1 MLYDGVSKTRLTEF
15 SVNNEFGFVEGKIV
29 WSESLNNVF
38 QIMIYDVNTQ
48 IKNQITYSV
57 NDNYRP
63 VTDGSKV
70 VWFENTSNET
80 IIWYYDI
87 VSDIAHKVAY
97 VDPPVARWLWLS
109 NGKIAWSSNGE
120 ICVYDGNVISR
131 LTSSVPYNPNLE
143 PYVDN
148 EIVVWN
154 KNNPD
159 PNTNHYG
166 QIFRG
171 KLRTHVSF
179 DAENIAGGSPLT
191 VTFKN
196 NSFEGVQSFFWE
208 FGDGQTSSEKN
219 PVHTYQDQGVYS
231 VTLTVTGP
239 AGSSSEKKI
248 NLIRAGEPSSVNDGS
263 QYPQNF
269 ALYQNYP
276 NPFNP
281 STNIKFDLPEES
293 DVSLKIY
300 NVLGEKIAVLL
311 NETLKAGSHLVQWNA
326 GNLSSGIY
334 IYQLSAINGVSKFAD
349 SKILLLIK

>member
-1 MLYDGVSKTRLTEF
+1 
-15 SVNNEFGFVEGKIV
+15 
-29 WSESLNNVF
+29 
-38 QIMIYDVNTQ
+38 MIYDVNTQ

-131 LTSSVPYNPNLE
+131 LTSSAPYNPNLE

-196 NSFEGVQSFFWE
+196 NSFEGVQSYFWE
-208 FGDGQTSSEKN
+208 FGDGQTSTEKN
-219 PVHTYQDQGVYS
+219 PVHIYQNQGVYS

-269 ALYQNYP
+269 VLYQNHP

-281 STNIKFDLPEES
+281 STTIKFGLPEES
-293 DVSLKIY
+293 EVTLKIF
-300 NVLGEKIAVLL
+300 NILGEEIITLV